1 MAAVVVRNWTFEE
14 TNVLLEILKEQDIFR
29 RMDQRKVRHS
39 DLLKDVHQKFK
50 DAGYSC
56 SIEQMKNRWKVLKA
70 SYHKAK
76 QAVDRSGAA
85 PTNFPFF
92 EKINSFI
99 GGRPIFN
106 VEENGVDIGFR
117 TDEDVNV
124 TSSGKLS
131 PLL

>member
-14 TNVLLEILKEQDIFR
+14 TNVLFEILKEQDIFR

-92 EKINSFI
+92 ETINRFI
-99 GGRPIFN
+99 GGRPFGQYSMWSKMDFML
-106 VEENGVDIGFR
+106 VLEQTR
-117 TDEDVNV
+117 M
-124 TSSGKLS
+124 
-131 PLL
+131 

>member
-1 MAAVVVRNWTFEE
+1 M
-14 TNVLLEILKEQDIFR
+14 EILKEQDIFR

-39 DLLKDVHQKFK
+39 DLLKDVHQKLK
-50 DAGYSC
+50 DAGYSR

>member
-1 MAAVVVRNWTFEE
+1 M
-14 TNVLLEILKEQDIFR
+14 EILKERDIFR

-39 DLLKDVHQKFK
+39 DLLKDVHQKFT
-50 DAGYSC
+50 DAGYSR
-56 SIEQMKNRWKVLKA
+56 SIEQMKNCCKVLKA
-70 SYHKAK
+70 SYNKAK
-76 QAVDRSGAA
+76 QAVDRSGAGQ
-85 PTNFPFF
+85 TNFFF
-92 EKINSFI
+92 DEKMNSFI

-106 VEENGVDIGFR
+106 VEENGIDVGFR